1 MEKADQVSG
10 RTDMKILAVDDEW
23 NQLGLLKR
31 SITEA
36 IPDCE
41 LHCCQNPVLALAWVK
56 ENEENAPDIAFLD
69 INMPVMTGIML
80 GKELKK
86 LNPKV
91 NLIFVTGFY
100 EDYVMEA
107 VPLHFSG
114 YLQKPAAAEAVAQ
127 EMDNLRYPLP
137 QPEPGKLLQIH
148 CFGDFEIF
156 YDGEVVN
163 FSKKK
168 TKELIAYLIDR
179 KGARVNGNAICSTI
193 YEDSLNADNSKS
205 DLRKCVADLRKTL
218 KAIGAE
224 AVFIKGFDS
233 YAIDPKLVEC
243 DFYDWEKNV
252 PYAIRAFRG
261 EYMSQYSWAEE
272 TLGNLYQHE

>member
-1 MEKADQVSG
+1 MEKTDQVSG

-86 LNPKV
+86 LNPKT

-100 EDYVMEA
+100 EEYVLEA
-107 VPLHFSG
+107 VPRQFYG
-114 YLQKPAAAEAVAQ
+114 YLPKPVTTEGVLYGMNHLCSPVWSPKQ
-127 EMDNLRYPLP
+127 RKSI
-137 QPEPGKLLQIH
+137 QVH
-148 CFGDFEIF
+148 CFGDFKVF
-156 YDGEVVN
+156 YKGQEVS
-163 FSKKK
+163 FSHQK
-168 TKELIAYLIDR
+168 TKELFAYLIDQ
-179 KGARVNGNAICSTI
+179 KGKNVNSNTICAAIYGQERSGGYPWI
-193 YEDSLNADNSKS
+193 K
-205 DLRKCVADLRKTL
+205 LRKCICELRRAL
-218 KAIGAE
+218 KAVGAE
-224 AVFIKGFDS
+224 AAFVRGFDS
-233 YAIDPKLVEC
+233 YAIDPALIDC
-243 DFYDWEKNV
+243 DFYDWENNEH
-252 PYAIRAFRG
+252 YAVRAFCG
-261 EYMSQYSWAEE
+261 EYMNQYSWAEH
-272 TLGNLYQHE
+272 TLGDLYHAG